1 METEIKQINNQEKQF
16 HTFEEKTKTMDL
28 SWAQATIFV
37 TRVGLKVI
45 LTFQLLTSLKTQT
58 FVDVR
63 ITKMIVH
70 NKPAM
75 V

>member
-1 METEIKQINNQEKQF
+1 
-16 HTFEEKTKTMDL
+16 MDL

-37 TRVGLKVI
+37 TRAGLKVI

-63 ITKMIVH
+63 ITKIIVH
-70 NKPAM
+70 NKPPM
-75 V
+75 VEETQQDNVYLPDTDVSICASSQ

>member
-1 METEIKQINNQEKQF
+1 
-16 HTFEEKTKTMDL
+16 MDL

-58 FVDVR
+58 FADVR